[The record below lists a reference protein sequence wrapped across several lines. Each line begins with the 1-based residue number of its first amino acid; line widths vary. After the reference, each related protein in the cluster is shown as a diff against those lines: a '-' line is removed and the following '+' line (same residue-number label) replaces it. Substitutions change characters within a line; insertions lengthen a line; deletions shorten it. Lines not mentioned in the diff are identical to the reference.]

1 MSKQTREEKRAE
13 ERRIIA
19 EMEAAMQEKEDAEK
33 GQAEQGEKGEET
45 PQTSENAPSENSKKE
60 EKSAQEKKKRFHCPR
75 CKTLLGDDGLCPTC
89 GYKMYIPM
97 DEKKRNKIKLI
108 ITVVAMAVFVV
119 LFVLLQFKK

>member
-19 EMEAAMQEKEDAEK
+19 EMEAAMQEKEEQTQ
-33 GQAEQGEKGEET
+33 GQSEQVESGDET
-45 PQTSENAPSENSKKE
+45 QSAAKNEPSESP
-60 EKSAQEKKKRFHCPR
+60 EKEKKSSQENRKRFHCPR

-108 ITVVAMAVFVV
+108 VTIVAMAIFVV
-119 LFVLLQFKK
+119 LFVILQFKK